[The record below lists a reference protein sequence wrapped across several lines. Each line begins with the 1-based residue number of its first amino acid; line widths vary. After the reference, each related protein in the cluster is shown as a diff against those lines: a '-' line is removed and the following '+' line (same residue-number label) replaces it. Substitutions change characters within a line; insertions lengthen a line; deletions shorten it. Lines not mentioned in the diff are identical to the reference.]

1 MDSRNFWYFSNARGI
16 LGLLPMKS
24 AFAPIGS
31 KKILWQKSKLLVV
44 SNFRQT
50 VRKVFDSSDSR

>member
-1 MDSRNFWYFSNARGI
+1 
-16 LGLLPMKS
+16 MKS
-24 AFAPIGS
+24 AFALIGS

-50 VRKVFDSSDSR
+50 VRKVFDSFDSRRKLSRLSARAR